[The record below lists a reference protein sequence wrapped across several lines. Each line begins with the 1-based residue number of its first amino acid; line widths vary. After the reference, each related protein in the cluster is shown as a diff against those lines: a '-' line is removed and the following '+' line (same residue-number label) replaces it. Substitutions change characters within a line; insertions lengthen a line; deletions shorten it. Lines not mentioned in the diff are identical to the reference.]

1 MESKGL
7 ARNIIKVGI
16 SNLFT
21 ILSGIIVGFVIPKI
35 MGLEDY
41 GYYKTFT
48 LYVSYV
54 GLFHLGFIDGIYLK
68 YGGVSYDDF
77 DKSRFRM
84 YSRFIIFFESPI
96 LDGEYSKIM
105 GSIFKNPG
113 NYTKIIDTLCKKKS
127 GMTRKEITDETG
139 LSGGYLSELL
149 DNLEGCDFIRGFNSR
164 NKVKEKIWQVIDP
177 LYFSIISFY
186 ITKKL

>member
-1 MESKGL
+1 MKY
-7 ARNIIKVGI
+7 V
-16 SNLFT
+16 
-21 ILSGIIVGFVIPKI
+21 
-35 MGLEDY
+35 
-41 GYYKTFT
+41 YK
-48 LYVSYV
+48 SY
-54 GLFHLGFIDGIYLK
+54 
-68 YGGVSYDDF
+68 
-77 DKSRFRM
+77 
-84 YSRFIIFFESPI
+84 FIILE
-96 LDGEYSKIM
+96 GEYSKIM

-177 LYFSIISFY
+177 FILFHHQFLHKE
-186 ITKKL
+186 KKL